1 MVLNFGVRA
10 VLFVCTAFFIS
21 CNAFSQEQSEKD
33 FEQYYDQI
41 YQIKVVAKKAG
52 GKSSIGSGFQVSESG
67 LIITN
72 YHVISSYVQFP
83 DKNQITY
90 ESHTGEVGTLE
101 LIEFDVINDIALLQ
115 HPKPS
120 KRFLSLS
127 TDPLNKGDPVF
138 SLGNPGDFG
147 IKLVKGP
154 NNGMADHRYDE
165 LILFSASING
175 GMSGGPALNQFGDV
189 VGVNVSSAGG
199 QLSFLVPVNKVFAL
213 IEQVE
218 VTEQADFQSE
228 IARQIKVWQRKRI
241 GELIESDWAVE
252 PFVDKQLFGQIRSD
266 FQCWGGTNEDDN
278 ERRKNKITKRCSTG
292 NVVYLDNELDTGNIV
307 IWFKALESID
317 LNTMQ
322 FSQALDLGMYGS
334 NQSNFENSTN
344 YKCHTD
350 FVDRDSGQKD
360 DEFSVV
366 SSCIRRLKKLDGL
379 YDSLMRIDTV
389 KNQTTF
395 TALISMYAVE
405 KDQIQ
410 SLNRKFIGEVL

>member
-1 MVLNFGVRA
+1 MFLDLGVRI
-10 VLFVCTAFFIS
+10 VLLICLSFFIS
-21 CNAFSQEQSEKD
+21 SNAFSQEQSEEN
-33 FEQYYDQI
+33 FEQYYDLI

-52 GKSSIGSGFQVSESG
+52 GKSSIGSGFQISESG

-72 YHVISSYVQFP
+72 YHVISSYVQVP
-83 DKNQITY
+83 EKNQITY
-90 ESHTGEVGTLE
+90 ESHTGEVGKLE

-127 TDPLNKGDPVF
+127 TEPLSKGDSIF

-154 NNGMADHRYDE
+154 NNGMADHRYDD

-175 GMSGGPALNQFGDV
+175 GMSGGPALNKFGDV

-199 QLSFLVPVNKVFAL
+199 QLSFLVPVSKVFTL
-213 IEQVE
+213 VDQVE
-218 VTEQADFQSE
+218 ITKQSDFQSE

-241 GELIESDWAVE
+241 GELIDSDWSIE

-278 ERRKNKITKRCSTG
+278 ERRSNVITKRCSTG
-292 NVVYLDNELDTGNIV
+292 NVVYLDSDLDTGNIV

-317 LNTMQ
+317 LNAMQ
-322 FSQALDLGMYGS
+322 FSKSVDLGMYGS
-334 NQSNFENSTN
+334 NQSNFENTTN
-344 YKCHTD
+344 YECHTD
-350 FVDRDSGQKD
+350 FLDRKD
-360 DEFSVV
+360 DEYSVI
-366 SSCIRRLKKLDGL
+366 SSCVRRLKKFDGL
-379 YDSLMRIDTV
+379 YDSLMRVDTV
-389 KNQTTF
+389 KNQTAF
-395 TALISMYAVE
+395 TALISIYAVE